1 MKDSFFT
8 NITDILKSV
17 RFWILVFFVLISVLT
32 INFNFKDQGVV
43 INGVTVGSLA
53 DNSGFEFNSKA
64 NPRDFER
71 VLSVNSNQ
79 IIIVDD
85 YFNALNGVLEGD
97 LVDIV
102 TDQGEYNFLLSDLGN
117 RSVANYIGLSVKE
130 GAMSNLRLGI
140 ELEGGSRLIL
150 KPVDEISEEQFD
162 LLVSNLKNR
171 LDIFGASGT
180 KVNKL
185 VDSFSGEKFVIV
197 ESISTNKNDIFD
209 LISKQGEFDAKVGN
223 VTVFTG
229 ENVLMVKDD
238 PSHLRYELVS
248 DDEDGYVYK
257 VSFSLE
263 IDEEGTN
270 NFFDKTSQLD
280 VVSGSYL
287 SEEVAFFLDG
297 QEITSLSISSAF
309 KTQKISTPQISVV
322 GDPGSTQEKAID
334 NANKEKDLLKTLLLT
349 KSLPTELNVEQS
361 YSVSS
366 STGSSFLKN
375 SIIVGVLAVLLVSS
389 VVALRYRHIGIFIGI
404 MIALVGE
411 VIIVF
416 GASALLGLSIDLVA
430 IGGLI
435 AAIGTGVDDQ
445 IIITDEYFRD
455 RDKKLTSKTRVKN
468 AFYII
473 MIAYF
478 TTIAAM
484 APFLLAAGSKI
495 VIYMVITILNILIS
509 VLFLVRLNSKFKY
522 KLLMIVAF
530 WTFTF
535 TITPL
540 FFSPVLL
547 LLKGFAFVIIIGVTI
562 GVFVTRPAYATMLR
576 IIMTSREERKEEA
589 QEDED

>member
-8 NITDILKSV
+8 NIKDIFKSIRV
-17 RFWILVFFVLISVLT
+17 WILIFFILISFLT
-32 INFNFKDQGVV
+32 INYNFQDQGVV
-43 INGVTVGSLA
+43 INGVTVGSVA

-64 NPRDFER
+64 NPRDFEK
-71 VLSVNSNQ
+71 VLWVNSESISN
-79 IIIVDD
+79 VDD
-85 YFNALNGVLEGD
+85 YFGALSLVSEGD
-97 LVDIV
+97 SVV
-102 TDQGEYNFLLSDLGN
+102 VGTNQGEYSFLISDLKN
-117 RSVANYIGLSVKE
+117 RTVANYIGLSVKE
-130 GAMSNLRLGI
+130 EPISNLRLGI

-150 KPVDEISEEQFD
+150 KPVDNITEDQFD
-162 LLVSNLKNR
+162 LLVTNLKNR

-229 ENVLMVKDD
+229 DNVVMVKDD
-238 PSHLRYELVS
+238 PNHLRYELVS
-248 DDEDGYVYK
+248 SENGEYVYK

-270 NFFDKTSQLD
+270 RFFEETSKLD
-280 VVSGSYL
+280 VIGGSYL
-287 SEEVAFFLDG
+287 SEKVSFFLDG

-322 GDPGSTQEKAID
+322 GDSASTQQKAID
-334 NANKEKDLLKTLLLT
+334 NANKEKDLLKTMLLT
-349 KSLPTELNVEQS
+349 KSLPTELKVEQS

-366 STGSSFLKN
+366 STGSSFLRN
-375 SIIVGVLAVLLVSS
+375 AILVGALAVLLVSS

-404 MIALVGE
+404 VLALVGE

-416 GASALLGLSIDLVA
+416 GASALLGLTIDLVA

-455 RDKKLTSKTRVKN
+455 RKKDLSSKKRVKN

-478 TTIAAM
+478 TTVAAM

-495 VIYMVITILNILIS
+495 VIYMVITLLNILIS
-509 VLFLVRLNSKFKY
+509 VLFLVRLNNKFLH
-522 KLLMIVAF
+522 KLIMIVAF
-530 WTFTF
+530 WIFTF

-562 GVFVTRPAYATMLR
+562 GVFVTRPAYAAMLR
-576 IIMTSREERKEEA
+576 IIMTSREERKEES
-589 QEDED
+589 EDDK